1 MEDRADKK
9 FDHER
14 LEVYG
19 VAVQF
24 VALASQIYGDL
35 PHGRSYLADQF
46 KRAAASVVLNIAE
59 GAGEFYPDD
68 KTRFYRYSCR
78 SATECAAILDVCRA
92 LGVSESQR
100 LDEARDL
107 LLRIVQML
115 IRLCKSRT
123 IAGTGTGTGTGTTR
137 KQALP
142 ETSGAS

>member
-1 MEDRADKK
+1 MDTRPELQ

-19 VAVQF
+19 IAVQF
-24 VALASQIYGDL
+24 VALASRIYSDL

-59 GAGEFYPDD
+59 GAGELHPDD

-92 LGVSESQR
+92 LGSVDTTR

-115 IRLCKSRT
+115 IRLCKSRSRP
-123 IAGTGTGTGTGTTR
+123 GTGTGTGTGTGA
-137 KQALP
+137 KDALP
-142 ETSGAS
+142 GSSGAS